1 MWVEPRS
8 SCRCTGCRRV
18 AGGVQGSELRSSLAR
33 PWTPPATRR
42 PSANIAARR
51 DVSCSRTRRRGS
63 GNRDRRLCNG
73 ASSEVFLVRNL
84 EVPRRALPLQLPRP
98 LCHRRLIS
106 PSPSPANSRQDG
118 ISTHANV
125 KRATIAASSP
135 WPDSVS
141 PQAIDGGG
149 AIAHNPQGFMA
160 HLLLVD
166 DDNDIVEALGDLLR
180 EEGHEVH
187 SAATGEEGLIVL
199 RGSPLPDVLVL
210 DVDMPVLGGPGM
222 AHKMLLHDAGEENVP
237 IILMSARGDLPQVAR
252 QMGTSYVLRKP
263 TTINTFLDLLNRAL
277 RERQAPTS
285 A

>member
-1 MWVEPRS
+1 
-8 SCRCTGCRRV
+8 
-18 AGGVQGSELRSSLAR
+18 
-33 PWTPPATRR
+33 
-42 PSANIAARR
+42 
-51 DVSCSRTRRRGS
+51 
-63 GNRDRRLCNG
+63 
-73 ASSEVFLVRNL
+73 
-84 EVPRRALPLQLPRP
+84 
-98 LCHRRLIS
+98 
-106 PSPSPANSRQDG
+106 
-118 ISTHANV
+118 
-125 KRATIAASSP
+125 
-135 WPDSVS
+135 
-141 PQAIDGGG
+141 
-149 AIAHNPQGFMA
+149 MA